1 MGFFT
6 TGRQHY
12 LEPLPLRRPTFI
24 DRPSFFSEECDR
36 GHRPSSF
43 DLGGSSNFKYAPKP
57 TRGQSFYK
65 ALLEKF
71 DEVISPR
78 TSLLDSAL
86 LGSGTFAGRLSP
98 SPIERASLDVSKQ
111 LSSKVQ
117 RGEYGFSPV
126 SPVSETGSTTL
137 VSSSYVSPFEESHT
151 SPASF
156 VGKYE
161 SDLAPISVYGERW
174 SAIPPASESPR
185 STQSEVGPLSNPF
198 SDKYE
203 YSPSPIT
210 TAVERRTAF
219 AQDSNS
225 PVPWYDEVSYFSVSD
240 SSGDK
245 SPTMLSS
252 HSLQSPWEEDV
263 ASPTITVSDNASTR
277 GHEADTPRLFLE
289 ELSPLHRA
297 SGHCE
302 YTSFPTFTSTGYGTF
317 VAQVP
322 FTPRSPRYLGFS
334 TTDILQHIRNDGI
347 YQYFDQESHGVW
359 EDVFFCIG
367 ALMFLAAFFIY
378 VFALLSILKYTVS
391 G

>member
-225 PVPWYDEVSYFSVSD
+225 PVPWYDE
-240 SSGDK
+240 
-245 SPTMLSS
+245 
-252 HSLQSPWEEDV
+252 SPWEEDV
-263 ASPTITVSDNASTR
+263 ASPTIT
-277 GHEADTPRLFLE
+277 
-289 ELSPLHRA
+289 
-297 SGHCE
+297 
-302 YTSFPTFTSTGYGTF
+302 
-317 VAQVP
+317 
-322 FTPRSPRYLGFS
+322 
-334 TTDILQHIRNDGI
+334 HIRNDGI